1 MIYPDTDEALTTI
14 IDAVERHI
22 APQVQDDYAAS
33 LCRTVAQMLRSVQ
46 VRIKEEPAALVA
58 DNAELR
64 ELLTAAGREVSP
76 DVGDQIWPVLAA
88 HPHRPG
94 AGLDDLQSDASALRA
109 ALVAVIEA
117 VPDSGAPVRRA
128 TRDYLRRHLDREKV
142 WMSDAFTG
150 PRR

>member
-22 APQVQDDYAAS
+22 APHVYDDYAAS

-46 VRIKEEPAALVA
+46 MRIREEPASLAA
-58 DNAELR
+58 DNADLR
-64 ELLTAAGREVSP
+64 ELLTAAGGQVSP
-76 DVGDQIWPVLAA
+76 DLADQIGPVLAA

-94 AGLDDLQSDASALRA
+94 AGLDDLRSDALALRA
-109 ALVAVIEA
+109 ALVAVIAA

-128 TRDYLRRHLDREKV
+128 ARDYLRRQLDREKV
-142 WMSDAFTG
+142 WMRDAFTG